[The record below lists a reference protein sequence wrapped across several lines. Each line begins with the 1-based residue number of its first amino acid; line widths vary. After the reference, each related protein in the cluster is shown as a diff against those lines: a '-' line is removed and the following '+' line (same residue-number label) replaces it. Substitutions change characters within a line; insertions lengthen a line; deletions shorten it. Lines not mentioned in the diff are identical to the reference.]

1 MTFFRACPDHLYEV
15 KSVSPRME
23 MERIMCPEGH
33 ACTRWLVMDLKG
45 KVVGIG
51 YRDKP
56 GEMLDGFLD
65 AIVYNEPR
73 KRVEHP
79 SVHRGFPAK
88 CCHGHVGHWRAR
100 SDGRRRC
107 MKCRREREK
116 LRRQREGTLPRSH
129 HARIL

>member
-1 MTFFRACPDHLYEV
+1 MTYFRACPDHLYEV

-33 ACTRWLVMDLKG
+33 PCVRWLIMDLTG

-65 AIVYNEPR
+65 ALIYNEPR
-73 KRVEHP
+73 KRP
-79 SVHRGFPAK
+79 DTQMATGDFPAK
-88 CCHGHVGHWRAR
+88 CLHGHRGHWQMRN
-100 SDGRRRC
+100 DGRRRC
-107 MKCRREREK
+107 MKCRREREQ
-116 LRRQREGTLPRSH
+116 LRRKREGNSPRSH